1 MPHPLHEQVRRAF
14 GFRCGYCRVDET
26 SAGAELTVDH
36 YRPLS
41 AGGADD
47 LENLVYACFRCNLY
61 KGDYWPLPEEEAA
74 GLFVLHPQRHILGD
88 HLRENSQTGHL
99 EPMTATGEF
108 NIRLLHLNR
117 PQLVAHRLERQA
129 LDVERQRL
137 QLLQS
142 EIEQSEQTIRVLQQY
157 INFLLRSGAGKNP
170 LEDD

>member
-14 GFRCGYCRVDET
+14 DFRCSYCRVDET

-36 YRPLS
+36 YHPLA

-47 LENLVYACFRCNLY
+47 LANLIYACFRCNVY
-61 KGDYWPLPEEEAA
+61 KGDYWPSPEEAAA
-74 GLFVLHPQRHILGD
+74 GLFVLHPHRHNLFD
-88 HLRENSQTGHL
+88 HLRENSRTGQL
-99 EPMTATGEF
+99 EPLTVTGAF

-117 PQLVAHRLERQA
+117 PQLVAQRLERHA

-137 QLLQS
+137 RLLQA
-142 EIEQSEQTIRVLQQY
+142 EIEQDEQTIRVLQQY
-157 INFLLRSGAGKNP
+157 INFLLRLGTGKNP